1 MAGFFVAFLAPPN
14 PHCATKQQPSAM
26 SDFES
31 EGFFE
36 NEWDECGGLAWNE
49 FDWERYLREQDDTL
63 HRYLAYYEKLKGHPE
78 RIDEAARMM
87 GWDDGVRGSEVEDA
101 GSPQDADIGPLDA
114 QPPAGDSVIGPYT
127 LHQNPVFIATKAIY
141 LSLKRAW
148 ERLAGDGGKISQP
161 LALALHASLHRGE
174 EHAVLGVQALDLGDF
189 AMAVSLFKRA
199 LQELN
204 QTLAVTDDPA
214 TTANRHLTAW
224 KEDALPRLFDLRE
237 IWLRVINEC
246 REELERRVDDES

>member
-1 MAGFFVAFLAPPN
+1 
-14 PHCATKQQPSAM
+14 M

-36 NEWDECGGLAWNE
+36 NEWDECGDLAWNE

-63 HRYLAYYEKLKGHPE
+63 HRYLAHYERLKGHPE
-78 RIDEAARMM
+78 RIDEAARLM
-87 GWDDGVRGSEVEDA
+87 GWDDGARGGETDGAGDNRDA
-101 GSPQDADIGPLDA
+101 ESGSGDA
-114 QPPAGDSVIGPYT
+114 QPIGDNCIEPYT

-148 ERLAGDGGKISQP
+148 ERLAGEGDKIPQP
-161 LALALHASLHRGE
+161 LALHTSLHRGE

-189 AMAVSLFKRA
+189 ALAVSLFKRA

-204 QTLAVTDDPA
+204 HTLALSDDPA
-214 TTANRHLTAW
+214 AVANRFLTGW

-246 REELERRVDDES
+246 REELERRVDEEG